1 MGSVMK
7 MVAQNDEKYNG
18 FLMQNK
24 VEIVFSVWY
33 SKCKERHLR
42 KQMPFAE
49 PHSKGGASRG
59 WTYLSVRGAHPAVD
73 RMGIIFLSFYP
84 YRKYE

>member
-7 MVAQNDEKYNG
+7 MVAQSDEKYNG

-33 SKCKERHLR
+33 SKCKERHLHE
-42 KQMPFAE
+42 QMPFAE

-59 WTYLSVRGAHPAVD
+59 GTYLSVRGAHPGRNRV
-73 RMGIIFLSFYP
+73 GIIFLSFYP

>member
-1 MGSVMK
+1 MRVPISFHAKRNGS
-7 MVAQNDEKYNG
+7 QN
-18 FLMQNK
+18 M
-24 VEIVFSVWY
+24 VEIIFLVWY
-33 SKCKERHLR
+33 SKCNERHLR

-59 WTYLSVRGAHPAVD
+59 GTYLSVRGAHPAANRV
-73 RMGIIFLSFYP
+73 GIIFLSFYP

>member
-7 MVAQNDEKYNG
+7 MVAQSDEKYNG

-33 SKCKERHLR
+33 SKCKERHLHE
-42 KQMPFAE
+42 QMPFAE

-59 WTYLSVRGAHPAVD
+59 GTYLSVRGAHPGLNRV
-73 RMGIIFLSFYP
+73 GIIFLSFYP

>member
-1 MGSVMK
+1 
-7 MVAQNDEKYNG
+7 MVAQSDEKYNG

-33 SKCKERHLR
+33 SKCKERHLHE
-42 KQMPFAE
+42 QMPFAE

-59 WTYLSVRGAHPAVD
+59 GTYLSVRGAHPGLNRANTTGSPDYLGREVRID
-73 RMGIIFLSFYP
+73 DGF
-84 YRKYE
+84 